1 MKISNRRYITRL
13 AWYLTFFIPVIVL
26 VMLFQFLLTKK
37 VDTIIIAFGL
47 LLIAIIRTV
56 YLLSYIEFENSGYV
70 LTVKKRHPFASKGI
84 VFPILEFPLDL
95 LKECDIKKH
104 SLLLI
109 VENSQGSKTHQ
120 FKILME
126 GFTSEQKNKIL
137 TSFPT
142 VRKSDVKS
150 VDFIN
155 NEHFALA
162 DS

>member
-1 MKISNRRYITRL
+1 MKISNRKYITRL
-13 AWYLTFFIPVIVL
+13 AWYLTFFMPVIAL
-26 VMLFQFLLTKK
+26 VMLFQFLLSKK
-37 VDTIIIAFGL
+37 IDTIIIAFGL
-47 LLIAIIRTV
+47 LLIAIVRTV

-95 LKECDIKKH
+95 LKECDIKKQ

-109 VENSQGSKTHQ
+109 VENSQRSKTHQ

-126 GFTSEQKNKIL
+126 GFTGEQKNEIL

-155 NEHFALA
+155 NEHFTLA
-162 DS
+162 QS